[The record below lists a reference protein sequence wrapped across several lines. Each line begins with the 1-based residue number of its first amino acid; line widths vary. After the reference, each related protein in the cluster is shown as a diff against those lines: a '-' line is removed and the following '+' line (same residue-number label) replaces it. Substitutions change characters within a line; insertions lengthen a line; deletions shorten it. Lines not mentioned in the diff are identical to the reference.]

1 MTTLPALR
9 VHTNQLSVHMTTA
22 GSNSGQKA
30 REDADLRIETGH
42 WETEVAEDV
51 LQPWE
56 AHMRPMMEAH
66 KVTKLTEVSLSIAM
80 C

>member
-1 MTTLPALR
+1 M
-9 VHTNQLSVHMTTA
+9 
-22 GSNSGQKA
+22 
-30 REDADLRIETGH
+30 RIETGH
-42 WETEVAEDV
+42 WATEVAEDV

-66 KVTKLTEVSLSIAM
+66 KATKLTEVSLSIAM